1 MSAPWSAQSMLEGKS
16 IICFAHDWDG
26 DPTSKTH
33 IMRILARRNRVLWV
47 NSIGMRR
54 PRASGADVRRLADKL
69 RRGLGPSREVEPNLF
84 VVNPLAL
91 PLPGV
96 ALADWLNTA
105 LIGATLRSR
114 ARRHAIERPIL
125 WTFLPTVHRLLGR
138 LHERLVV
145 YHCVD
150 EYSAFSGVSRAAVE
164 RMERELV
171 RRADVV
177 LTSSQQLAD
186 ERRPFNSNTHFVQ
199 HGVDVTHFARAAD
212 PATEVPAEIRG
223 LPRPVIGFHGLLAEW
238 VDLDLVRKL
247 ADARPTWSFV
257 LIGKPASDLGAI
269 AGAANVHLLGR
280 KPYGT
285 LPAYCRGFD
294 AAIIPFRIDA
304 LTLRSNP
311 LKMREY
317 LAAGLP
323 VVSTPLPEVARYSHL
338 LHQALA
344 PADFLIALERALA
357 ERSPADVR
365 RRMEAMRSESWEAR
379 TEEMC
384 ALLDQRLEAAA

>member
-1 MSAPWSAQSMLEGKS
+1 MSAPWSAQSMLEGQS

-54 PRASGADVRRLADKL
+54 PRASGADVRRLASKL

-96 ALADWLNTA
+96 AIADWLNTA
-105 LIGATLRSR
+105 LIGATLRRRSR
-114 ARRHAIERPIL
+114 AHGIERPIL
-125 WTFLPTVHRLLGR
+125 WTFLPTIHRLLGR
-138 LHERLVV
+138 LGERLVV

-186 ERRPFNSNTHFVQ
+186 ERRPFNSNTHCVQ
-199 HGVDVTHFARAAD
+199 HGVDVAHFARAAD
-212 PATEVPAEIRG
+212 PSTEIPADLRG
-223 LPRPVIGFHGLLAEW
+223 LPRPVVGFHGLLADW

-247 ADARPTWSFV
+247 ADARPAWSFV
-257 LIGKPASDLGAI
+257 LIGKPACDLGAI

-285 LPAYCRGFD
+285 LPAYCKGFD

-304 LTLRSNP
+304 LTLRANP

-323 VVSTPLPEVARYSHL
+323 VVSTPLPEVARYRHL

-344 PADFLIALERALA
+344 PADFLAALERALE
-357 ERSPADVR
+357 ERSQADVR

-384 ALLDQRLEAAA
+384 DLLQQRLRAAA